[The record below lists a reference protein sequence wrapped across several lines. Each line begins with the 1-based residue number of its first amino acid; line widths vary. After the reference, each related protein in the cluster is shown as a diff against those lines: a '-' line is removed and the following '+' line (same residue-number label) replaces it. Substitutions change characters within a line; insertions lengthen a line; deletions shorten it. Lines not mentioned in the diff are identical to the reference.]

1 MEAKMSTK
9 LLNGRTL
16 GITLALLFFIAV
28 CATAAETR
36 LATNLADGGEAVI
49 IFAGS
54 PLRTMTEIPFS
65 IQLGESTGEVVKDAE
80 LALDLTMPAMPMPAN
95 NPKAVWQDNAYR
107 GTAIFTM
114 AGAWQVNVEI
124 HRPGVDPE
132 KIVFDIEMVVMK

>member
-1 MEAKMSTK
+1 MEAKMRTN
-9 LLNGRTL
+9 LLIGRIMS
-16 GITLALLFFIAV
+16 ITLALLFSIAV

-36 LATNLADGGEAVI
+36 LATKMADGGEAVI

-65 IQLGESTGEVVKDAE
+65 MELHQTSGAVVKDAK
-80 LALDLTMPAMPMPAN
+80 LTLDLTMPAMPMPPN
-95 NPKAVWQDNAYR
+95 NPKAVWRDNAYR

-124 HRPGVDPE
+124 HRPGLEAE
-132 KIVFDIEMVVMK
+132 KITFNIDMVVMK